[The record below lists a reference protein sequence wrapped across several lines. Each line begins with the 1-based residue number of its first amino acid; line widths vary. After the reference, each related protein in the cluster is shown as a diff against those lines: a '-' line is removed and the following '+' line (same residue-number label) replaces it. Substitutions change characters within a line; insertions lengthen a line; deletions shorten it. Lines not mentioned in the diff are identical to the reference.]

1 MKKILLFAI
10 LSVLG
15 MTQMA
20 AQEYE
25 YVPFVREGVKWVYYY
40 NNPFWNYILDMDFGI
55 QYFSFEMKGDVL
67 IGDKYYKPVILTHY
81 LDDGNEQ
88 VEDDVPIYLREE
100 NKVVYAIHP
109 DGIQHP
115 QCPVGT
121 FSYISDPESLPIKV
135 SDEEFVL
142 YDFNDAIELYGEGT
156 AGEGRILY
164 QYTDTITTGNHYSK
178 CHHYQDLFLGEED
191 NKVKIIEGIGYDG
204 AAGMPLFYFMELIT
218 GLQVGYHLSHVIED
232 GKIIYKGGIKGDVNG
247 DNKATIADVT
257 ALIDYLL
264 GDTDQFFV
272 NHIAADVND
281 NGEITISDVTALIDL
296 LLTQ

>member
-1 MKKILLFAI
+1 MKKILLFLMLA
-10 LSVLG
+10 VLG

-40 NNPFWNYILDMDFGI
+40 NNPFSSDILDMDFGF

-67 IGDKYYKPVILTHY
+67 IGDKYYKPVILTHH

-88 VEDDVPIYLREE
+88 VEDDIPIYLREE
-100 NKVVYAIHP
+100 DKVVYAIHP

-115 QCPVGT
+115 QCPVGI
-121 FSYISDPESLPIKV
+121 FSYISNPVSLPIMV

-142 YDFNDAIELYGEGT
+142 YDFNDAMELYGEGT

-164 QYTDTITTGNHYSK
+164 QYTDTIMIGNHYSK
-178 CHHYQDLFLGEED
+178 CHHYQDLFLGSET
-191 NKVKIIEGIGYDG
+191 NNMKIIESIGYDG
-204 AAGMPLFYFMELIT
+204 KNGMPLFYFMELIT
-218 GLQVGYHLSHVIED
+218 GLKVGYQLSHVIED
-232 GKIIYKGGIKGDVNG
+232 GKIIYKGGVEGDVNG
-247 DNKATIADVT
+247 DGRATIADVT
-257 ALIDYLL
+257 VLIDYLL

-272 NHIAADVND
+272 NLIAADVND
-281 NGEITISDVTALIDL
+281 SGKITISDVTALIDL